1 MRKNL
6 FAVRL
11 PALLILLLAAY
22 AGTATAQVKQVQ
34 MHIGGYLCG
43 N

>member
-1 MRKNL
+1 MRYKNHRHTML
-6 FAVRL
+6 
-11 PALLILLLAAY
+11 ALLLLLGSAATP
-22 AGTATAQVKQVQ
+22 AAQVKQVQ